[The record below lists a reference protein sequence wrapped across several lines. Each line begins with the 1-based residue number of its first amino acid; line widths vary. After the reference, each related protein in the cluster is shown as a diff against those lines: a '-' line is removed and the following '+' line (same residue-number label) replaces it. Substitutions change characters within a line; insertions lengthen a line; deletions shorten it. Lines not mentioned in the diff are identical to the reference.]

1 MTSPRLPATAV
12 VIGRDEPRGGI
23 SGQRL
28 EDVEAVRAGVARR
41 RALRR
46 RSSAPHPGSCS
57 MADFLSWLGDHSLL
71 WWIGLIV
78 GALGA
83 AAAVLPGEL
92 RKVRDKQQ
100 RGQRP

>member
-1 MTSPRLPATAV
+1 MS
-12 VIGRDEPRGGI
+12 
-23 SGQRL
+23 
-28 EDVEAVRAGVARR
+28 
-41 RALRR
+41 
-46 RSSAPHPGSCS
+46 
-57 MADFLSWLGDHSLL
+57 DFLSWLGDHSLL

-92 RKVRDKQQ
+92 RKAREKHQ

>member
-1 MTSPRLPATAV
+1 
-12 VIGRDEPRGGI
+12 
-23 SGQRL
+23 
-28 EDVEAVRAGVARR
+28 
-41 RALRR
+41 
-46 RSSAPHPGSCS
+46 